1 MPGGA
6 RSWLRDSGW
15 QEWGLSLSTKIVL
28 AMSVLVMLT
37 AVSSAG
43 LIFSR
48 LNDQLIDA
56 KMDELERETE
66 LEAAI
71 FVNRIDEL
79 RRDVLLLAGTP
90 PIQGIPRAQAGGG
103 VDPED
108 GSSVEVW
115 RRRLEVIFRET
126 LSSKPVYLQ
135 VRYIGVDRDGTE
147 LVRVHRNR
155 PGEAIQVI
163 GADELQPK
171 GDRPYMRQIVQM
183 APGQVYLSAIN
194 LNREF
199 GEIQLPRLPVIRAG
213 VPVYFEGR
221 VFGAVVVNLAIQP
234 TFDEMASVGG
244 RTHNLFLTNERGD
257 YLYHPDAERT
267 FGFEFGQTATA
278 ADDFSSIFAVLDRPE
293 GSLSRLSQD
302 GDLVISGRVTP
313 FGPPALGRRLGL
325 FVTDGIE
332 YATAV
337 AAEVGR
343 QVALLFVLLV
353 CITILVGVW
362 LSRLAVGPIV
372 RLSEAVE
379 QLDRD
384 NPSLALPDGVSGEAK
399 HLGEALVEA
408 LDQVRQRN
416 LELEASNRELKQ
428 FSYIASHDLQE
439 PVRTVTS
446 FATILDQNYRD
457 LMDERGRKSLGFMLD
472 SCSRMQALIHGLLEF
487 SRLGIEATPERISMQ
502 KLVQDVAADLAGV
515 IEETGAR
522 IDCGALPT
530 LTVYGVEIRLLFQ
543 NLIANAIKFRR
554 VDTSPEVR
562 IRARREGDGWLFTVA
577 DNGIG
582 IPPSQREKVFLIF
595 QRLHN
600 RGAYEG
606 TGIGLAHCRKI
617 VDMHHGRIWI
627 EDSETGGSTFCV
639 VLKEIRE

>member
-1 MPGGA
+1 
-6 RSWLRDSGW
+6 
-15 QEWGLSLSTKIVL
+15 LSLSTKIVL

-37 AVSSAG
+37 ALSSAG

-90 PIQGIPRAQAGGG
+90 PIQGIPRSQAGGG

-108 GSSVEVW
+108 GSSIKVW

-126 LSSKPVYLQ
+126 LSSKPAYLQ
-135 VRYIGVDRDGTE
+135 VRYIGVDSDGTE

-171 GDRPYMRQIVQM
+171 GDRPYMRQILQM
-183 APGQVYLSAIN
+183 ASGQVYLSAIN

-199 GEIQLPRLPVIRAG
+199 GEIQQPRLPVVRAG

-221 VFGAVVVNLAIQP
+221 VYGAVVINLAIQP
-234 TFDEMASVGG
+234 TFEEMATVGG
-244 RTHNLFLTNERGD
+244 RTHNLFLTNDQGD
-257 YLYHPDAERT
+257 YLYHPDVERT
-267 FGFEFGQTATA
+267 FGFEFGQTANA
-278 ADDFSSIFAVLDRPE
+278 SEDFPSIVTILDRPS
-293 GSLSRLSQD
+293 GALSRLSED
-302 GDLVISGRVTP
+302 GDLVISGRVAP
-313 FGPPALGRRLGL
+313 FGPPDLGLRLGL

-337 AAEVGR
+337 AAEVAR

-353 CITILVGVW
+353 AITILVGVW
-362 LSRLAVGPIV
+362 LSRLAVGPVV

-379 QLDRD
+379 GLDRD
-384 NPSLALPDGVSGEAK
+384 NPSLVLPDGVSGEAK

-446 FATILDQNYRD
+446 FATILDQNYRE
-457 LMDERGRKSLGFMLD
+457 LMDERGRKSLGFILE
-472 SCSRMQALIHGLLEF
+472 SCMRMQALIHGLLEF
-487 SRLGIEATPERISMQ
+487 SRLGVEATPERVSLES
-502 KLVQDVAADLAGV
+502 LVRDVSADLAGV
-515 IEETGAR
+515 IKETGAT
-522 IDCGALPT
+522 IDCGSLPT
-530 LTVYGVEIRLLFQ
+530 LTVYGVEIRLLLQ

-554 VDTSPEVR
+554 VDVPPDVQ
-562 IRARREGDGWLFTVA
+562 IRGRQDGDGWLITVA

-582 IPPSQREKVFLIF
+582 IPASQREKVFLIF

-600 RGAYEG
+600 RAMYEG

-617 VDMHHGRIWI
+617 VDMHHGRIWV
-627 EDSETGGSTFCV
+627 EDSETGGSRFCV
-639 VLKEIRE
+639 FLKEIRQ

>member
-1 MPGGA
+1 
-6 RSWLRDSGW
+6 
-15 QEWGLSLSTKIVL
+15 
-28 AMSVLVMLT
+28 MSALVMLT
-37 AVSSAG
+37 AATSAG

-90 PIQGIPRAQAGGG
+90 PILGIARAITSGGI
-103 VDPED
+103 DPED
-108 GSSVEVW
+108 GSTVEAW

-126 LSSKPVYLQ
+126 LNSKPAYLQ
-135 VRYIGVDRDGTE
+135 VRYIGVDNNGTE

-155 PGEAIQVI
+155 PGEAIQI
-163 GADELQPK
+163 IASGDLQAK
-171 GDRPYMRQIVQM
+171 GDRPYVQETLRR

-199 GEIQLPRLPVIRAG
+199 GEIQRPRLPVVRAG
-213 VPVYFEGR
+213 VPVYFAGH
-221 VFGAVVVNLAIQP
+221 VYGMVVVNFAIQP
-234 TFDEMASVGG
+234 TFEEMATVGG
-244 RTHNLFLTNERGD
+244 RTHNLFLTNDRGD
-257 YLYHPDAERT
+257 YLRHPDPDRA
-267 FGFEFGQTATA
+267 FAFEFGQTMNVV
-278 ADDFSSIFAVLDRPE
+278 DDFQSISLILDRPA
-293 GSLSRLSQD
+293 GALSRLSED
-302 GDLVISGRVTP
+302 GDLVISGRVVP
-313 FGPPALGRRLGL
+313 FGPPDLGRRLGL

-337 AAEVGR
+337 AAEVAR

-353 CITILVGVW
+353 GIAILVGVW

-372 RLSEAVE
+372 RLSDAVE
-379 QLDRD
+379 NLDRD
-384 NPSLALPDGVSGEAK
+384 NPSLVLPDGVSGEAK
-399 HLGEALVEA
+399 HLGEALVDA
-408 LDQVRQRN
+408 LEQLRQRN

-446 FATILDQNYRD
+446 FATLLDENYRD
-457 LMDERGRKSLGFMLD
+457 QMDERGRKSLGFILE
-472 SCSRMQALIHGLLEF
+472 SCTRMQALIHGLLEF
-487 SRLGIEATPERISMQ
+487 SRLGIEATPERVSLE
-502 KLVQDVAADLAGV
+502 KLVRDVAADLAGV
-515 IEETGAR
+515 IEESGAM
-522 IDCGALPT
+522 IDCGPLPT
-530 LTVYGVEIRLLFQ
+530 LTVYGVEMRLLFQ

-554 VDTSPEVR
+554 VDTPPRVEIGATQDR
-562 IRARREGDGWLFTVA
+562 DGWLITIA

-582 IPPSQREKVFLIF
+582 IPPNQREKVFLIF

-600 RGAYEG
+600 RATYEG

-617 VDMHHGRIWI
+617 VDMHHGRIWV
-627 EDSETGGSTFCV
+627 EDSDTGGSKFCV
-639 VLKEIRE
+639 FLKEVRG